1 MKKRVRLLLALI
13 VCAAML
19 YAGLTEPLATT
30 VSAVV
35 KTDGTIDLQKKALVI
50 PKGKKTAIKGRTLTM
65 VKNRRYQVKA
75 KFGKTTVSKTGTYK
89 SSKPAVA
96 TVSSTGLVTAKAPG
110 TATIKVTYNGKSQS
124 FKVKVI
130 ASHKHA
136 WKTTR
141 KATCAVK
148 GKKLCQTCGA
158 TGTTAMKTTHTFKTT
173 KKATC
178 EKSGTQTCTVC
189 GTTAKIAKT
198 SHAWQTDTWESI
210 EGRGK
215 PYYVTT
221 LICTGCHT
229 DMTEWTIEQIDA
241 HQIDPNN
248 IQCFLANITGAAGVT
263 RYPKY
268 CMVKETEIT
277 CKTCGAWKDKFQEDL
292 YECDINGNA
301 LTESDSVKATQSTKT
316 SNNSIIVTDDNVV
329 DTNTDAD
336 VIVNPD
342 EIIVDKPVISDNNV
356 VSENNTDI
364 TAPEGDS
371 DIVFEDDDID
381 DDEDTEGDGVLIIE
395 DDDEEVIEDE

>member
-1 MKKRVRLLLALI
+1 MKRSITKIFTIAA
-13 VCAAML
+13 CAAMM
-19 YAGLTEPLATT
+19 LTAMPMQSVQAATT
-30 VSAVV
+30 SQGTISLSTQKLIIKKGV
-35 KTDGTIDLQKKALVI
+35 KTAMVNK
-50 PKGKKTAIKGRTLTM
+50 TLTM

-96 TVSSTGLVTAKAPG
+96 TVSSTGLVTAKTPG

-189 GTTAKIAKT
+189 GTTVKIAKT
-198 SHAWQTDTWESI
+198 THAWQTDTWESI
-210 EGRGK
+210 EGKGK

-221 LICTGCHT
+221 IICTGCHT
-229 DMTEWTIEQIDA
+229 DMTEWTEEQIDA
-241 HQIDPNN
+241 HLYDINN
-248 IQCFLANITGAAGVT
+248 IQCFCARITSTSGVT

-268 CMVKETEIT
+268 VMVKETETT
-277 CKTCGAWKDKFQEDL
+277 CKNCGAWKDLLKEDL
-292 YECDINGNA
+292 YECDINGNP
-301 LTESDSVKATQSTKT
+301 LTETDAVKATQSTKA
-316 SNNSIIVTDDNVV
+316 SNNVTITESEDNMLI
-329 DTNTDAD
+329 DNTN
-336 VIVNPD
+336 IVNPD
-342 EIIVDKPVISDNNV
+342 EIIVDEPVISDNSV
-356 VSENNTDI
+356 VSENMI
-364 TAPEGDS
+364 E
-371 DIVFEDDDID
+371 
-381 DDEDTEGDGVLIIE
+381 TE
-395 DDDEEVIEDE
+395 

>member
-148 GKKLCQTCGA
+148 GKKLCQTCGC

-215 PYYVTT
+215 SYYVTT
-221 LICTGCHT
+221 LICTGCRA
-229 DMTEWTIEQIDA
+229 DMTEWTMEQITA
-241 HQIDPNN
+241 HRCHLDSP
-248 IQCFLANITGAAGVT
+248 CFGTNITSVSGVT

-268 CMVKETEIT
+268 FMVKETEIT
-277 CKTCGAWKDKFQEDL
+277 CKNCGAWKDLLKEDL
-292 YECDINGNA
+292 YECDINGNP
-301 LTESDSVKATQSTKT
+301 LTESDAVKATQSTKA
-316 SNNSIIVTDDNVV
+316 SNNVTITESEDNMLI
-329 DTNTDAD
+329 DNTN
-336 VIVNPD
+336 IVNPD
-342 EIIVDKPVISDNNV
+342 EIIVDEPVISDNSV
-356 VSENNTDI
+356 VSENSTDI

-381 DDEDTEGDGVLIIE
+381 DDEDTDGDGVLIIE

>member
-19 YAGLTEPLATT
+19 YAGLTAPLATT
-30 VSAVV
+30 VSAAV

-50 PKGKKTAIKGRTLTM
+50 PKGKKTAINGRTLTM

-221 LICTGCHT
+221 LICTGCRA
-229 DMTEWTIEQIDA
+229 DMTEWTMEQITA
-241 HQIDPNN
+241 HRLHLDSP
-248 IQCFLANITGAAGVT
+248 CLGANITGASGVT

-268 CMVKETEIT
+268 FMVKETEIT
-277 CKTCGAWKDKFQEDL
+277 CKNCGAWKDLLKEDL
-292 YECDINGNA
+292 YECDINGNP
-301 LTESDSVKATQSTKT
+301 LTESDTVKATQSTKA
-316 SNNSIIVTDDNVV
+316 SNNVAITESEDDVIVD
-329 DTNTDAD
+329 NTD
-336 VIVNPD
+336 IVNPD
-342 EIIVDKPVISDNNV
+342 EIIVDEPAISDNSV
-356 VSENNTDI
+356 VSENMI
-364 TAPEGDS
+364 E
-371 DIVFEDDDID
+371 
-381 DDEDTEGDGVLIIE
+381 TE
-395 DDDEEVIEDE
+395 

>member
-19 YAGLTEPLATT
+19 YAGLTAPLATT
-30 VSAVV
+30 VSAAV

-89 SSKPAVA
+89 SSKPSVA

-110 TATIKVTYNGKSQS
+110 TATIKMTYNGKSQS

-148 GKKLCQTCGA
+148 GKKLCQTCGC

-215 PYYVTT
+215 PYEVAT
-221 LICTGCHT
+221 LICTRCHA
-229 DMTEWTIEQIDA
+229 DMTEWTKDQITA
-241 HQIDPNN
+241 HRLHLDSP
-248 IQCFLANITGAAGVT
+248 CFGANITGAVGVT

-268 CMVKETEIT
+268 VMVKETEIT
-277 CKTCGAWKDKFQEDL
+277 CKNCGAWKDLLKEDL
-292 YECDINGNA
+292 YECDINGNP
-301 LTESDSVKATQSTKT
+301 LTESDTVKATQSTKAN
-316 SNNSIIVTDDNVV
+316 NNSIIVTDDNVV
-329 DTNTDAD
+329 DTDTDAD

-342 EIIVDKPVISDNNV
+342 EIRTDTDEPVISDNSV
-356 VSENNTDI
+356 VSENMI
-364 TAPEGDS
+364 E
-371 DIVFEDDDID
+371 
-381 DDEDTEGDGVLIIE
+381 TE
-395 DDDEEVIEDE
+395 

>member
-19 YAGLTEPLATT
+19 YAGLTAPLATT
-30 VSAVV
+30 VSAAV

-96 TVSSTGLVTAKAPG
+96 TVSSTGLVTAKVPG

-198 SHAWQTDTWESI
+198 SHNWRTDISESL

-215 PYYVTT
+215 PYEASFVYCNGCNTDVTNWT
-221 LICTGCHT
+221 NEQFTEHQT
-229 DMTEWTIEQIDA
+229 DFDNFPCFCAGTHSYIDVNVYP
-241 HQIDPNN
+241 QY
-248 IQCFLANITGAAGVT
+248 FMV
-263 RYPKY
+263 RY
-268 CMVKETEIT
+268 TEIT
-277 CKTCGAWKDKFQEDL
+277 CKNCGAWKDSYKEDL
-292 YECDINGNA
+292 YECDDAGNP
-301 LTESDSVKATQSTKT
+301 LTESDAVKATQSTKA
-316 SNNSIIVTDDNVV
+316 NNNIAITDSDIVADDTADTTII
-329 DTNTDAD
+329 
-336 VIVNPD
+336 NPD
-342 EIIVDKPVISDNNV
+342 EIIVDEPVISDNSV
-356 VSENNTDI
+356 VSENMI
-364 TAPEGDS
+364 E
-371 DIVFEDDDID
+371 
-381 DDEDTEGDGVLIIE
+381 TE
-395 DDDEEVIEDE
+395 

>member
-1 MKKRVRLLLALI
+1 MKRSITKIFTIAA
-13 VCAAML
+13 CAAMM
-19 YAGLTEPLATT
+19 LTAMPMQSIQAATT
-30 VSAVV
+30 SQGTISLSTQKLVIKKGV
-35 KTDGTIDLQKKALVI
+35 KTAMVNK
-50 PKGKKTAIKGRTLTM
+50 TLTM

-148 GKKLCQTCGA
+148 GKKLCQTCGC

-215 PYYVTT
+215 PYEVAT
-221 LICTGCHT
+221 LICTRCHA
-229 DMTEWTIEQIDA
+229 DMTEWTKDQITA
-241 HQIDPNN
+241 HRLHLDSP
-248 IQCFLANITGAAGVT
+248 CFGANITGAVGVT

-268 CMVKETEIT
+268 VMVKETEIT
-277 CKTCGAWKDKFQEDL
+277 CKNCGAWKDLLKEDL
-292 YECDINGNA
+292 YECDINGNP
-301 LTESDSVKATQSTKT
+301 LTESDTVKATQSTKAN
-316 SNNSIIVTDDNVV
+316 NNSIIVTDDNVV
-329 DTNTDAD
+329 DTDTDAD

-342 EIIVDKPVISDNNV
+342 EIRTDTDEPVISDNSV
-356 VSENNTDI
+356 VSENMI
-364 TAPEGDS
+364 E
-371 DIVFEDDDID
+371 
-381 DDEDTEGDGVLIIE
+381 TE
-395 DDDEEVIEDE
+395 

>member
-19 YAGLTEPLATT
+19 YAGLTAPLATT

-75 KFGKTTVSKTGTYK
+75 KFGKITVSKTGTYK

-178 EKSGTQTCTVC
+178 KTSGTQTCTVC

-198 SHAWQTDTWESI
+198 SHNWRQAVFETL

-215 PYYVTT
+215 PYETATVY
-221 LICTGCHT
+221 CNGCNV
-229 DMTEWTIEQIDA
+229 DMTFWTKEQRDA
-241 HQIDPNN
+241 HQGDFNN
-248 IQCFLANITGAAGVT
+248 FKCFCAGINGAFNVT
-263 RYPKY
+263 VYPQY
-268 CMVKETEIT
+268 FMVKNTEIT
-277 CKTCGAWKDKFQEDL
+277 CKNCGAWKDSFQEDL
-292 YECDINGNA
+292 YECDHAGNP
-301 LTESDSVKATQSTKT
+301 LTESNAVKATQSTKT
-316 SNNSIIVTDDNVV
+316 SNNNIILADDDVVNTNSDTDGIV
-329 DTNTDAD
+329 DS
-336 VIVNPD
+336 D
-342 EIIVDKPVISDNNV
+342 EIIVDEPVISNNSI
-356 VSENNTDI
+356 VSENMI
-364 TAPEGDS
+364 E
-371 DIVFEDDDID
+371 
-381 DDEDTEGDGVLIIE
+381 TE
-395 DDDEEVIEDE
+395 

>member
-19 YAGLTEPLATT
+19 YAGLTAPLATT
-30 VSAVV
+30 VSAAV

-110 TATIKVTYNGKSQS
+110 TATIKVTYNNKSQS

-198 SHAWQTDTWESI
+198 SHAWQTSTWESI

-215 PYYVTT
+215 PYEVATV
-221 LICTGCHT
+221 ICGRCNT
-229 DMTEWTIEQIDA
+229 DMTEWTMEQIDA
-241 HQIDPNN
+241 HIFDLDSP
-248 IQCFLANITGAAGVT
+248 CFDANITGVVGVT

-268 CMVKETEIT
+268 CMVKKTEIT
-277 CKTCGAWKDKFQEDL
+277 CKNCGAWKDKFQEDL
-292 YECDINGNA
+292 YECDINGNP
-301 LTESDSVKATQSTKT
+301 LTESDTVKATQSTKAN
-316 SNNSIIVTDDNVV
+316 NNSIIVTDDNIV
-329 DTNTDAD
+329 DTDTDAD

-342 EIIVDKPVISDNNV
+342 EIITGEPVISDNSV

-381 DDEDTEGDGVLIIE
+381 DDEDTEGDGILIIE

>member
-19 YAGLTEPLATT
+19 YAGLTAPLATT
-30 VSAVV
+30 VSAAV

-130 ASHKHA
+130 TSHKHA

-178 EKSGTQTCTVC
+178 KTSGTQTCTVC

-198 SHAWQTDTWESI
+198 SHNWRTATTEI
-210 EGRGK
+210 LEGRGK
-215 PYYVTT
+215 PHEVMATH
-221 LICTGCHT
+221 CGSCGA
-229 DMTEWTIEQIDA
+229 DMTHWTEEQIDA
-241 HQIDPNN
+241 HRYDFNN
-248 IQCFLANITGAAGVT
+248 FQCFAACINYTLVDEYPQYFMV
-263 RYPKY
+263 RY
-268 CMVKETEIT
+268 TEIT
-277 CKTCGAWKDKFQEDL
+277 CKNCGAWKDSYKEDL
-292 YECDINGNA
+292 YECDWGGNPINKSDAAKASDNVTI
-301 LTESDSVKATQSTKT
+301 TESED
-316 SNNSIIVTDDNVV
+316 
-329 DTNTDAD
+329 D
-336 VIVNPD
+336 VIVDNTDIIDSD
-342 EIIVDKPVISDNNV
+342 EIITGEPVISDNNI

>member
-215 PYYVTT
+215 PYYVATM
-221 LICTGCHT
+221 ICTGCYT
-229 DMTEWTIEQIDA
+229 DMTGWTIEQIHK

-248 IQCFLANITGAAGVT
+248 IQCFLANVTGAAGVT

-268 CMVKETEIT
+268 CMVKKTEIT

>member
-19 YAGLTEPLATT
+19 YAGLTAPLATT
-30 VSAVV
+30 VSAAV

-148 GKKLCQTCGA
+148 GKKLCQTCGC

-215 PYYVTT
+215 PYETATVY
-221 LICTGCHT
+221 CNGCNI
-229 DMTEWTIEQIDA
+229 DMTFWTKEQRDA
-241 HQIDPNN
+241 HLNDFNN
-248 IQCFLANITGAAGVT
+248 LQCFCAGVNGAFGIT
-263 RYPKY
+263 AYPKY
-268 CMVKETEIT
+268 YMVKETEIT
-277 CKTCGAWKDKFQEDL
+277 CKNCGAWKDLLKEDL
-292 YECDINGNA
+292 YECDYYGNP
-301 LTESDSVKATQSTKT
+301 LTESDTVKTTQSTKT
-316 SNNSIIVTDDNVV
+316 SNNVTITESDSDIVTDD
-329 DTNTDAD
+329 TE
-336 VIVNPD
+336 D
-342 EIIVDKPVISDNNV
+342 EIIVDEPVISDNSV

-381 DDEDTEGDGVLIIE
+381 DDEDTEGNGVLIIE

>member
-19 YAGLTEPLATT
+19 YAGLTAPLATT
-30 VSAVV
+30 VSAAV

-148 GKKLCQTCGA
+148 GKKLCQTCGC

-178 EKSGTQTCTVC
+178 KKSGTQTCIVC

-221 LICTGCHT
+221 VICGRCNT
-229 DMTEWTIEQIDA
+229 DMTEWTMEQINA
-241 HQIDPNN
+241 HRFNLDSP
-248 IQCFLANITGAAGVT
+248 CHCANITGAVGVT

-268 CMVKETEIT
+268 FMVKETEIT
-277 CKTCGAWKDKFQEDL
+277 CKNCGTWKDKFQEDL
-292 YECDINGNA
+292 YECDINGNP
-301 LTESDSVKATQSTKT
+301 LTESDTVKATQSTKANNNVAIT
-316 SNNSIIVTDDNVV
+316 ESNSEDDIIVN
-329 DTNTDAD
+329 DTT
-336 VIVNPD
+336 IVNPD
-342 EIIVDKPVISDNNV
+342 EIIVDEPVISDNSI
-356 VSENNTDI
+356 VSENMI
-364 TAPEGDS
+364 E
-371 DIVFEDDDID
+371 
-381 DDEDTEGDGVLIIE
+381 TE
-395 DDDEEVIEDE
+395 

>member
-89 SSKPAVA
+89 SSKPSVA

-148 GKKLCQTCGA
+148 GKKLCQTCGC

-198 SHAWQTDTWESI
+198 SHNWRTDISESL

-215 PYYVTT
+215 PHEVTT
-221 LICTGCHT
+221 IMCGGCEAN
-229 DMTEWTIEQIDA
+229 MTHWTEEQINA
-241 HQIDPNN
+241 HRTNFDNF
-248 IQCFLANITGAAGVT
+248 QCFGANIAYVHGVNE
-263 RYPKY
+263 YPQY
-268 CMVKETEIT
+268 FMVQYTEIT
-277 CKTCGAWKDKFQEDL
+277 CKNCGAWKDSYKEDL
-292 YECDINGNA
+292 YECDDAGNP
-301 LTESDSVKATQSTKT
+301 LTETDTVKATQSTKA
-316 SNNSIIVTDDNVV
+316 SNNVTITESEDVVV
-329 DTNTDAD
+329 DNTTDIT
-336 VIVNPD
+336 IVNPD
-342 EIIVDKPVISDNNV
+342 EIIVDEPVISDNSV
-356 VSENNTDI
+356 VSENMI
-364 TAPEGDS
+364 E
-371 DIVFEDDDID
+371 
-381 DDEDTEGDGVLIIE
+381 TE
-395 DDDEEVIEDE
+395 

>member
-1 MKKRVRLLLALI
+1 MKRSITKIFTIAA
-13 VCAAML
+13 CAAMM
-19 YAGLTEPLATT
+19 LTAIPMQSVQAATT
-30 VSAVV
+30 SQGTISLSTQKLIISKGV
-35 KTDGTIDLQKKALVI
+35 KTAMVNK
-50 PKGKKTAIKGRTLTM
+50 TLTM

-198 SHAWQTDTWESI
+198 SHAWQTNTLESI

-221 LICTGCHT
+221 LICTGCRA
-229 DMTEWTIEQIDA
+229 DMTEWTMEQITA
-241 HQIDPNN
+241 HRCHLDSP
-248 IQCFLANITGAAGVT
+248 CFGSNITSASGVT

-268 CMVKETEIT
+268 FMIKETEIT
-277 CKTCGAWKDKFQEDL
+277 CKNCGAWKDRLKEDL

-301 LTESDSVKATQSTKT
+301 LTESDSVKATQPTKA
-316 SNNSIIVTDDNVV
+316 SDNVTITESEDDMLV
-329 DTNTDAD
+329 DNTN
-336 VIVNPD
+336 IVNPD
-342 EIIVDKPVISDNNV
+342 EIIVDEPVISDNSV
-356 VSENNTDI
+356 VSENSTDI

-381 DDEDTEGDGVLIIE
+381 DDEDTDGDGVLIIE

>member
-89 SSKPAVA
+89 SSKPSVA

-148 GKKLCQTCGA
+148 GKKLCQTCGC

-198 SHAWQTDTWESI
+198 SHDWRTDISESL

-215 PYYVTT
+215 PYTAYD
-221 LICTGCHT
+221 CNCSGCGANIT
-229 DMTEWTIEQIDA
+229 NWTEEQIIA
-241 HQIDPNN
+241 HQHDPNN
-248 IQCFLANITGAAGVT
+248 LQCFMAAITGSIKDI
-263 RYPKY
+263 YPQY
-268 CMVKETEIT
+268 FMVQYTEIT
-277 CKTCGAWKDKFQEDL
+277 CKNCGAWKDSYKEDL
-292 YECDINGNA
+292 YECDGFGNP
-301 LTESDSVKATQSTKT
+301 LTETDAVKATQSTKT
-316 SNNSIIVTDDNVV
+316 NNNVTITESEDVVV
-329 DTNTDAD
+329 DNTTDIT
-336 VIVNPD
+336 IVNPD
-342 EIIVDKPVISDNNV
+342 EIIVDEPVISDNSV
-356 VSENNTDI
+356 VSENMI
-364 TAPEGDS
+364 E
-371 DIVFEDDDID
+371 
-381 DDEDTEGDGVLIIE
+381 TE
-395 DDDEEVIEDE
+395 

>member
-1 MKKRVRLLLALI
+1 MKRSITKIFTIAA
-13 VCAAML
+13 CAAMM
-19 YAGLTEPLATT
+19 LTAMPMQSVQAATT
-30 VSAVV
+30 SQGTISLSTQKLIISKGV
-35 KTDGTIDLQKKALVI
+35 KTAMVNK
-50 PKGKKTAIKGRTLTM
+50 TLTM

-141 KATCAVK
+141 KATCAIK

-178 EKSGTQTCTVC
+178 KTSGTQTCTVC

-210 EGRGK
+210 EGKGK

-221 LICTGCHT
+221 VICGGCNA
-229 DMTEWTIEQIDA
+229 DMTEWTDEQIEA
-241 HQIDPNN
+241 HRYDINN
-248 IQCFLANITGAAGVT
+248 NPQCFGARIHGAVGVT

-268 CMVKETEIT
+268 FMVKETEIT
-277 CKTCGAWKDKFQEDL
+277 CKNCGAWKDKFQEDL
-292 YECDINGNA
+292 YECDINGNP
-301 LTESDSVKATQSTKT
+301 LTESDTVKATQSTKA

-329 DTNTDAD
+329 DTDTDAD
-336 VIVNPD
+336 VIVDSD
-342 EIIVDKPVISDNNV
+342 EIIVDQPVISDNSV
-356 VSENNTDI
+356 VSENMI
-364 TAPEGDS
+364 E
-371 DIVFEDDDID
+371 
-381 DDEDTEGDGVLIIE
+381 TE
-395 DDDEEVIEDE
+395 

>member
-19 YAGLTEPLATT
+19 YAGLTAPLATT
-30 VSAVV
+30 VSAAV

-198 SHAWQTDTWESI
+198 SHNWRTATTEI
-210 EGRGK
+210 LEGRGK
-215 PYYVTT
+215 PHEVMATH
-221 LICTGCHT
+221 CGGCGV
-229 DMTEWTIEQIDA
+229 DMTHWTEKQITT
-241 HQIDPNN
+241 HQTDFNN
-248 IQCFLANITGAAGVT
+248 FQCFAACINYTLVDEYPQYFMV
-263 RYPKY
+263 RY
-268 CMVKETEIT
+268 TEIT
-277 CKTCGAWKDKFQEDL
+277 CKNCGAWKDNYKEDL
-292 YECDINGNA
+292 YECDWGGNPLTESNTIKA
-301 LTESDSVKATQSTKT
+301 TQTTKANNNVTITESDSD
-316 SNNSIIVTDDNVV
+316 IVTDDTE
-329 DTNTDAD
+329 DKT
-336 VIVNPD
+336 IVNPD
-342 EIIVDKPVISDNNV
+342 EIIVDEPVISDNNV
-356 VSENNTDI
+356 VSENMI
-364 TAPEGDS
+364 E
-371 DIVFEDDDID
+371 
-381 DDEDTEGDGVLIIE
+381 TE
-395 DDDEEVIEDE
+395 

>member
-19 YAGLTEPLATT
+19 YAGLTAPLATT
-30 VSAVV
+30 VSAAV

-96 TVSSTGLVTAKAPG
+96 TVSSTGLVTAKTPG
-110 TATIKVTYNGKSQS
+110 TATIKVTYNNKSQS

-158 TGTTAMKTTHTFKTT
+158 TGTTAMKTTHSFKTT

-210 EGRGK
+210 EGKGK

-221 LICTGCHT
+221 VICGRCNA
-229 DMTEWTIEQIDA
+229 DMTEWTDEQIEA
-241 HQIDPNN
+241 HRYDINN
-248 IQCFLANITGAAGVT
+248 NPQCFGARIHGADGVT

-268 CMVKETEIT
+268 CMVKKTEIT
-277 CKTCGAWKDKFQEDL
+277 CKNCGAWKDKFQEDL
-292 YECDINGNA
+292 YECDINGNP
-301 LTESDSVKATQSTKT
+301 LTESDTVKATQSTKAN
-316 SNNSIIVTDDNVV
+316 NNSIIVTDDNVV
-329 DTNTDAD
+329 DTDTDAD
-336 VIVNPD
+336 VIIDSD
-342 EIIVDKPVISDNNV
+342 EIITDEPVISDNSI
-356 VSENNTDI
+356 VSENMI
-364 TAPEGDS
+364 E
-371 DIVFEDDDID
+371 
-381 DDEDTEGDGVLIIE
+381 TE
-395 DDDEEVIEDE
+395 

>member
-1 MKKRVRLLLALI
+1 MKRSITKIFTIAA
-13 VCAAML
+13 CAAMM
-19 YAGLTEPLATT
+19 LTAMPMQSVQAATT
-30 VSAVV
+30 SQGTISLSTQKLIISKGV
-35 KTDGTIDLQKKALVI
+35 KTAMVNK
-50 PKGKKTAIKGRTLTM
+50 TLTM

-89 SSKPAVA
+89 SSKPSVA

-148 GKKLCQTCGA
+148 GKKLCQTCGC

-178 EKSGTQTCTVC
+178 EKSGTQTCIVC

-221 LICTGCHT
+221 VICGRCNT
-229 DMTEWTIEQIDA
+229 DMTEWTMEQITA
-241 HQIDPNN
+241 HRFNLDSP
-248 IQCFLANITGAAGVT
+248 CHCANITSAVGVT

-268 CMVKETEIT
+268 FMVKETEIT
-277 CKTCGAWKDKFQEDL
+277 CKNCGARKDLLKEDL
-292 YECDINGNA
+292 YECDINGNP
-301 LTESDSVKATQSTKT
+301 LTESDSVKATQPTK
-316 SNNSIIVTDDNVV
+316 DGDNVTITESEDDMIV
-329 DTNTDAD
+329 DNTD
-336 VIVNPD
+336 IVNPD
-342 EIIVDKPVISDNNV
+342 EIIVDESVISDNNV
-356 VSENNTDI
+356 VSENSTDI

-381 DDEDTEGDGVLIIE
+381 DDEDTDGDGVLIIE

>member
-1 MKKRVRLLLALI
+1 MKRSITKIFTIAA
-13 VCAAML
+13 CAAMM
-19 YAGLTEPLATT
+19 LTAMPMQSIQAATT
-30 VSAVV
+30 SQGTISLSTQKLVIKKGV
-35 KTDGTIDLQKKALVI
+35 KTAMVNK
-50 PKGKKTAIKGRTLTM
+50 TLTM

-148 GKKLCQTCGA
+148 GKKLCQTCGC

-198 SHAWQTDTWESI
+198 SHNWRTDISESL

-215 PYYVTT
+215 PHEVTT
-221 LICTGCHT
+221 IMCGGCEAN
-229 DMTEWTIEQIDA
+229 MTHWTEEQINA
-241 HQIDPNN
+241 HRTNFDNF
-248 IQCFLANITGAAGVT
+248 QCFGANIAYVHGVNE
-263 RYPKY
+263 YPQY
-268 CMVKETEIT
+268 FMVQYTEIT
-277 CKTCGAWKDKFQEDL
+277 CKNCGAWKDSYKEDL
-292 YECDINGNA
+292 YECDDAGNP
-301 LTESDSVKATQSTKT
+301 LTETDTVKATQSTKA
-316 SNNSIIVTDDNVV
+316 SNNVTITESEDVVV
-329 DTNTDAD
+329 DNTTDIT
-336 VIVNPD
+336 IVNPD
-342 EIIVDKPVISDNNV
+342 EIIVDEPVISDNSV
-356 VSENNTDI
+356 VSENMI
-364 TAPEGDS
+364 E
-371 DIVFEDDDID
+371 
-381 DDEDTEGDGVLIIE
+381 TE
-395 DDDEEVIEDE
+395 

>member
-1 MKKRVRLLLALI
+1 MKRSITKIFTIAA
-13 VCAAML
+13 CAAMM
-19 YAGLTEPLATT
+19 LTAMPMQSIQAATT
-30 VSAVV
+30 SQGTISLSTQKLVIKKGV
-35 KTDGTIDLQKKALVI
+35 KTAMVNK
-50 PKGKKTAIKGRTLTM
+50 TLTM

-148 GKKLCQTCGA
+148 GKKLCQTCGC

-198 SHAWQTDTWESI
+198 SHDWRTDISESL

-215 PYYVTT
+215 PYTAYD
-221 LICTGCHT
+221 CNCSGCGANIT
-229 DMTEWTIEQIDA
+229 NWTEEQIIA
-241 HQIDPNN
+241 HQHDPNN
-248 IQCFLANITGAAGVT
+248 LQCFMAAITGSIKDI
-263 RYPKY
+263 YPQY
-268 CMVKETEIT
+268 FMVQYTEIT
-277 CKTCGAWKDKFQEDL
+277 CKNCGAWKDSYKEDL
-292 YECDINGNA
+292 YECDGFGNP
-301 LTESDSVKATQSTKT
+301 LTETDAVKATQSTKT
-316 SNNSIIVTDDNVV
+316 NNNVTITESEDVVV
-329 DTNTDAD
+329 DNTTDIT
-336 VIVNPD
+336 IVNPD
-342 EIIVDKPVISDNNV
+342 EIIVDEPVISDNSV
-356 VSENNTDI
+356 VSENMI
-364 TAPEGDS
+364 E
-371 DIVFEDDDID
+371 
-381 DDEDTEGDGVLIIE
+381 TE
-395 DDDEEVIEDE
+395 

>member
-19 YAGLTEPLATT
+19 YAGLTAPLATT
-30 VSAVV
+30 VSAAV

-141 KATCAVK
+141 KATCTVK

-178 EKSGTQTCTVC
+178 EKSGTQTCTIC

-215 PYYVTT
+215 PYTVTT
-221 LICTGCHT
+221 RTCTGCRT
-229 DMTEWTIEQIDA
+229 DMTEWTIDQITEHLCHLDS
-241 HQIDPNN
+241 P
-248 IQCFLANITGAAGVT
+248 CLGANITGASGVT

-268 CMVKETEIT
+268 FMVKETEIT
-277 CKTCGAWKDKFQEDL
+277 CKNCGAWKDKFQEDL
-292 YECDINGNA
+292 YECDINGNP
-301 LTESDSVKATQSTKT
+301 LTESDTVKATQSTKA
-316 SNNSIIVTDDNVV
+316 SNTVAITDSDIVADDTTIV
-329 DTNTDAD
+329 DS
-336 VIVNPD
+336 D
-342 EIIVDKPVISDNNV
+342 EIIVDEPVISDNSV
-356 VSENNTDI
+356 VSENMI
-364 TAPEGDS
+364 E
-371 DIVFEDDDID
+371 
-381 DDEDTEGDGVLIIE
+381 TE
-395 DDDEEVIEDE
+395 